1 MIVALR
7 RPVPQVLH
15 TDCAVARMFSAVAAI
30 AVGICWGFTNTLI
43 RVGVVEST
51 DQTSRSPGWLVRKV
65 GSHWAALL
73 QSRVFVASQLA
84 NWGGSVALIVC
95 LGEASLHIATPIANA
110 VAAAATAVSSA
121 WLLQEKYSLALL
133 VPGLVLTGLGTA
145 LISL

>member
-1 MIVALR
+1 M
-7 RPVPQVLH
+7 
-15 TDCAVARMFSAVAAI
+15 
-30 AVGICWGFTNTLI
+30 
-43 RVGVVEST
+43 
-51 DQTSRSPGWLVRKV
+51 RKV

-73 QSRVFVASQLA
+73 QSRVFAASQLA